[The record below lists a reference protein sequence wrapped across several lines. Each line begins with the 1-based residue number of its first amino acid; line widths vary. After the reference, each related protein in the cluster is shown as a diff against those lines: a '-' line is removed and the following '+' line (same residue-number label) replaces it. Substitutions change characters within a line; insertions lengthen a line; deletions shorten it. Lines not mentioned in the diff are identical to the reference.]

1 MPTQMKLLLN
11 KIVVIMKKVNAV
23 KLNSASVKYDNS
35 ADTERAY
42 EIESNVNL
50 QETRIISFDG
60 GVVKKDGIIK
70 ATFSKHGN
78 NQDGLT
84 FQNVE
89 REEKCAIIE
98 AVDAFFADV
107 ENYIVESPIIV

>member
-1 MPTQMKLLLN
+1 ME
-11 KIVVIMKKVNAV
+11 KVNAV
-23 KLNSASVKYDNS
+23 KLNSANVKYDNS
-35 ADTERAY
+35 VDTERVY
-42 EIESNVNL
+42 DIESNVNL

-60 GVVKKDGIIK
+60 GVVKKDGIVK

-78 NQDGLT
+78 NQDGMT

-98 AVDAFFADV
+98 AVDAFFA
-107 ENYIVESPIIV
+107 EVESAVEVSPLNF